1 MKVSGDTNNLFFI
14 VRTNKMSS
22 LFAKYFGD
30 TNKVLKLLG
39 VILLVSALVWL
50 IKKLASSHV
59 APPVDANTTSK
70 APADTGTTAVKGG
83 AQISHRAYG
92 VPDAGPN
99 GASGPNA
106 PDMLMPKTAFS
117 PSGNVRHAPTNIDL
131 AAPFP
136 RSGSATEQF
145 IFNTQDVLIDP
156 RVQHQWSLME
166 MQKQQ
171 NLTQDRNGEIWLKNW
186 DNLGPLPPLAPNGK
200 PGTQDPQLS
209 YGLSIASALDQQS
222 QKFQVK
228 ENLNDISYAYRN
240 QLQQLPGSRFEVFEA
255 SFDPYKTPQVID
267 RFSQLALSSAQW
279 VVSRLNEKI
288 RKDHPCFSLAQKE
301 HFEQTNP
308 PLACQDQSGPFMNP
322 IVLIR
327 VFECRVQRLK
337 EDESQKVYLTME
349 IGNQIS
355 AGSGGMYSTIVTI
368 NNRGQ
373 FVDYEDFDRDDKQTF
388 VLPRTRTD
396 AT

>member
-1 MKVSGDTNNLFFI
+1 
-14 VRTNKMSS
+14 MSS

-59 APPVDANTTSK
+59 APPADANTTSK
-70 APADTGTTAVKGG
+70 APADTGTTAPGTSAVKGG

-156 RVQHQWSLME
+156 RV
-166 MQKQQ
+166 
-171 NLTQDRNGEIWLKNW
+171 RC
-186 DNLGPLPPLAPNGK
+186 
-200 PGTQDPQLS
+200 
-209 YGLSIASALDQQS
+209 
-222 QKFQVK
+222 
-228 ENLNDISYAYRN
+228 
-240 QLQQLPGSRFEVFEA
+240 EA
-255 SFDPYKTPQVID
+255 TY
-267 RFSQLALSSAQW
+267 
-279 VVSRLNEKI
+279 N
-288 RKDHPCFSLAQKE
+288 
-301 HFEQTNP
+301 
-308 PLACQDQSGPFMNP
+308 
-322 IVLIR
+322 
-327 VFECRVQRLK
+327 
-337 EDESQKVYLTME
+337 
-349 IGNQIS
+349 
-355 AGSGGMYSTIVTI
+355 
-368 NNRGQ
+368 
-373 FVDYEDFDRDDKQTF
+373 
-388 VLPRTRTD
+388 
-396 AT
+396 